1 MTEIKPNKKDAAR
14 HNVNIDSSVLVRLS
28 TIISSHDRTEL
39 TRFIQGGSLLKVLTS
54 WSYYASINDHSQFTD
69 ISIKLSKTSN
79 LIRDY
84 NTSDLKPLLVDFYQ
98 HLLNNDLK
106 YVYRG
111 LNSGKPL
118 LANSMLNILSNLI
131 SFDNGL
137 TNEFLDKFDMSL
149 STLPKLLVPSKIDI
163 EKYSQFKDKPDNT
176 HLLIRY
182 NFIKFWINLNSKV
195 SSFIRKD
202 LLINN
207 HKIMNNLWK
216 HMFEIDSVPVLLNI
230 FEFIDAKI
238 LDESNFKKSTKCKIL
253 NENFIFKIQLLFNRL
268 SSINNDEFSKTFISL
283 LTKLS
288 TNFTNGLNYPNFKLW
303 QSSTDNGIPI
313 NINNKTFRI
322 NNKLIYTF
330 LTSLKPWETHVQ
342 LQLVKNILSANI
354 ELVAP
359 YMNWLIQNGGGY
371 HDPSLTS
378 WWIGHTLLFKE
389 ILCLPTPNL
398 SSDAKLNNKIVLE
411 NISLAPLSKN
421 SLNKC
426 LESKHYLIT
435 QLSCQLI
442 MFTLIKLN
450 KVLSSSFF
458 IHNNNANKQELIE
471 LVFNN
476 LPDFNALVQ
485 LLLTINKTFPEKSDM
500 KLLKITL
507 TMIINQYQLIYPSS
521 SQTLNKFVSSE
532 INEFINDNQLLNNS
546 GYNLSLLDNYLSIQS
561 NQQQENDLKWWNKSN
576 NGNSFFTCL
585 IKLSVNS
592 KIDESFIWKFYGL
605 LNKLTE
611 KTIIFNK
618 DLIISPILA
627 LIHLLKDSDTS
638 TKTWNLLDEV
648 ISRSVKSPYKYL
660 DLSHSKFSD
669 ISLFIVVLFEQFR
682 FILNDSTINLREL
695 KDIVEWL
702 FNFLKYVIVIGEPKE
717 AVHTLLEEYLICDK
731 KFADVVNTNQF
742 TRMIDFTGTDNIK
755 EDSSYLELLVNTSN
769 ASLVAKA
776 NMLLKRFPISNFDF
790 AGLFTRLKL
799 IIHDEKLTKIDD
811 VLIDLISKL
820 GNYLVTV
827 IPGDLLM
834 VKFILAKKFWQ
845 DLFFGQEIDLTVPL
859 PKRVIFVGNLLNEVF
874 QQLPQECFDMNNSK
888 YLNYNEF
895 NLLFFDLFGSSKA
908 MPVENQNFIGKFNW
922 VLANDQIIKLI
933 NTIEPKNT
941 LLVTRLYDVSM
952 QRSISMSFDNFDNL
966 LGLTLPK
973 LSEYEIEKRSI
984 LSNLIETNL
993 VFFENDELFKQIDII
1008 LQNESNYYLLKSF
1021 INTEDLIK
1029 KNEITHYLIA
1039 KSNDGLIK
1047 DEFLVCFIG
1056 YSISLSLSFLDFEDQ
1071 KLLDFL
1077 NKVTKIALKLLKEGN
1092 FESKLSWNNL
1102 LDILAS
1108 SVNSNSVS
1116 SEQKLDLIN
1125 QVFTYVETNGFKK
1138 SLIPEFGSLIYQIIK
1153 SNANLSDEIRLW
1165 LHKSMLFITKK
1176 FAETTELSDNFI
1188 KFLNGIRNIIRLVP
1202 SISSS
1207 IWELVPV
1214 AVINTQLEVI
1224 LNHRDWVLDSNVL
1237 EFVNCVLM
1245 TVKNVKQVQYEKLL
1259 QIFVNNEFIILN
1271 GLPSYANMRSR
1282 FESALILSNL
1292 FFMNPGKNSTSLLLE
1307 KLVLLYLGSIRL
1319 EDLIIKSI
1327 LVKIEANLVK
1337 SWVSLILNWEL
1348 SEEFSSNDLE
1358 LIGEERLILKDKKT
1372 LAISLNK
1379 NFINNSIKKGGANY
1393 VASELPPSLFDC
1405 HSNKVDFKNT
1415 WEDAESFYENNTA
1428 RIDQEYQK
1436 TIYDAEFLMMLV
1448 INNHELVQVDSNEE
1462 DGDTKIKFDIK
1473 SLIDSNLLQFIVVSL
1488 SSSSGLIKNISKAL
1502 ISGVLRSLETTDN
1515 FKDTNLYKVYVSN
1528 ILHTL
1533 RTTENEISPLI
1544 WYFYSSLIPIL
1555 SNPGHFLYE
1564 RSFRYILSNPTIK
1577 KHDIPL
1583 FAPISMSN
1591 GNDLEF
1597 ENDESHYKQIT
1608 WLIQNFINGTQ
1619 VVSDL
1624 NILKVRG
1631 VVEWVMNLLNSPFI
1645 TTNIKSLILTFIYT
1659 VQKID
1664 HGSDM
1669 LITKYGILTNLEQ
1682 FQQKYNSELSTVDE
1696 KSKLINEQLKLNIDE
1711 ISVRFGVS
1719 VGSHKRI
1726 RTWTSGDLPS
1736 YVKRIHK
1743 S

>member
-1 MTEIKPNKKDAAR
+1 MTQIKPNKKDAVR

-28 TIISSHDRTEL
+28 TIISSHDKTEL
-39 TRFIQGGSLLKVLTS
+39 TRFITGGLLLKVLTS
-54 WSYYASINDHSQFTD
+54 WSYFASINDHSQFTD
-69 ISIKLSKTSN
+69 ISIKLSKASN
-79 LIRDY
+79 LIQDY

-98 HLLNNDLK
+98 HILNNDLK

-137 TNEFLDKFDMSL
+137 TNEFLDKFDMTL
-149 STLPKLLVPSKIDI
+149 STLPKLLVPSKIDL
-163 EKYSQFKDKPDNT
+163 EKFSQFKDKPDNT

-202 LLINN
+202 LLTNN

-216 HMFEIDSVPVLLNI
+216 YMFEIDSVPVLLSV
-230 FEFIDAKI
+230 FEFIDSKI

-253 NENFIFKIQLLFNRL
+253 NESFFFKIQLIFNRL
-268 SSINNDEFSKTFISL
+268 SDINNDEFTKSFINL

-288 TNFTNGLNYPNFKLW
+288 TDFANGLNYPNFKLW

-313 NINNKTFRI
+313 NINNKSFRI
-322 NNKLIYTF
+322 YNKLIYTT
-330 LTSLKPWETHVQ
+330 LTSLKPWESHAQ

-354 ELVAP
+354 ELVPP

-398 SSDAKLNNKIVLE
+398 STEAKINNRIVLE

-426 LESKHYLIT
+426 LESKHYLIV

-442 MFTLIKLN
+442 MFTLIKLT
-450 KVLSSSFF
+450 KVLSSNFF

-485 LLLTINKTFPEKSDM
+485 VLLTVNKAFPEKTDM
-500 KLLKITL
+500 KLLKLTL
-507 TMIINQYQLIYPSS
+507 TMIINQYQLVYPSS
-521 SQTLNKFVSSE
+521 SQTLNKFVSYE
-532 INEFINDNQLLNNS
+532 INEFINDNQALNSS

-561 NQQQENDLKWWNKSN
+561 NQQQENDLKWWNKTNS
-576 NGNSFFTCL
+576 GNSFFTCL
-585 IKLSVNS
+585 IKLSTS
-592 KIDESFIWKFYGL
+592 GKIDESFIWKFYRL

-611 KTIIFNK
+611 NTIIFNK

-627 LIHLLKDSDTS
+627 LIHLFKDSS
-638 TKTWNLLDEV
+638 PSPKIWKLLDEV

-660 DLSHSKFSD
+660 DLSHTKFSD
-669 ISLFIVVLFEQFR
+669 VSLFTIVLFEQFK
-682 FILNDSTINLREL
+682 FILNDSAVNQKEL
-695 KDIVEWL
+695 EKIIEWL

-717 AVHTLLEEYLICDK
+717 AIHALLKEYLTTDE
-731 KFADVVNTNQF
+731 KFADIVDRNQLIH
-742 TRMIDFTGTDNIK
+742 MIDFTGTEKVK
-755 EDSSYLELLVNTSN
+755 EDSSYLELLINTSN
-769 ASLVAKA
+769 TNLLTKA
-776 NMLLKRFPISNFDF
+776 NVLYKRFPISNFDF

-799 IIHDEKLTKIDD
+799 ITHDEKLRNVDD
-811 VLIDLISKL
+811 ILVDLVSKL

-827 IPGDLLM
+827 IPRDLLM

-845 DLFFGQEIDLTVPL
+845 DLIFSPQIDLTAPL
-859 PKRVIFVGNLLNEVF
+859 PKRVLFVGNLLNEVF
-874 QQLPQECFDMNNSK
+874 QQLPQECFDMNNSE
-888 YLNYNEF
+888 YLNFNEF
-895 NLLFFDLFGSSKA
+895 NLIFFNLFGYSET
-908 MPVENQNFIGKFNW
+908 MPFENQNFIGKFNW
-922 VLANDQIIKLI
+922 VLTNDQIIKLI
-933 NTIEPKNT
+933 NTIEPKNS
-941 LLVTRLYDVSM
+941 LLVTRLYEISM
-952 QRSISMSFDNFDNL
+952 QRSISMSFDNFDNFL
-966 LGLTLPK
+966 SLKLPE
-973 LSEYEIEKRSI
+973 LNEYETEKKLI
-984 LSNLIETNL
+984 LSNLIESNL
-993 VFFENDELFKQIDII
+993 VLFENDELFRQIDII
-1008 LQNESNYYLLKSF
+1008 LQNESNYYLLKSL

-1029 KNEITHYLIA
+1029 KNEITYYLIE
-1039 KSNDGLIK
+1039 KSNAGLIK
-1047 DEFLVCFIG
+1047 DEFLLCFIG
-1056 YSISLSLSFLDFEDQ
+1056 YSISLSLSFSDLEDQ

-1077 NKVTKIALKLLKEGN
+1077 NKVTRIALRILAEGN

-1102 LDILAS
+1102 LNILAS
-1108 SVNSNSVS
+1108 SVNSNSIS
-1116 SEQKLDLIN
+1116 TEQKLNLIN
-1125 QVFTYVETNGFKK
+1125 QAFTYIEKNGFKK
-1138 SLIPEFGSLIYQIIK
+1138 SLIPEFGNLIYQMIK
-1153 SNANLSDEIRLW
+1153 STADLNDDVRLW
-1165 LHKSMLFITKK
+1165 LHKSMLFVTKK
-1176 FAETTELSDNFI
+1176 FAETSELSENFL
-1188 KFLNGIRNIIRLVP
+1188 KFLNEVKNIIRLVP
-1202 SISSS
+1202 SVSSS
-1207 IWELVPV
+1207 IWELVPI

-1224 LNHRDWVLDSNVL
+1224 LNHKDWVLDSNVL
-1237 EFVNCVLM
+1237 EFVNCILM
-1245 TVKNVKQVQYEKLL
+1245 SVRNIKHVQYEKLL
-1259 QIFVNNEFIILN
+1259 QIFVNNEFNILN
-1271 GLPSYANMRSR
+1271 SLPSGKDMRLR

-1292 FFMNPGKNSTSLLLE
+1292 FFMNPSKNSTSVLLE

-1319 EDLIIKSI
+1319 EDLLIKSI

-1337 SWVSLILNWEL
+1337 SWISLILNWEL
-1348 SEEFSSNDLE
+1348 SEETLSDDLE

-1379 NFINNSIKKGGANY
+1379 NFIKNSIKHEGSNSA
-1393 VASELPPSLFDC
+1393 VSTLPTSLFNF
-1405 HSNKVDFKNT
+1405 HSSKVDFKNA

-1428 RIDQEYQK
+1428 RIEQEYQK
-1436 TIYDAEFLMMLV
+1436 TIYDAEFLMMLIV
-1448 INNHELVQVDSNEE
+1448 NNHELVQVDSNEE
-1462 DGDTKIKFDIK
+1462 DGETKIKFEIK
-1473 SLIDSNLLQFIVVSL
+1473 NLIDSNLLQFIVVSL
-1488 SSSSGLIKNISKAL
+1488 SNSSELIQNISKAL
-1502 ISGVLRSLETTDN
+1502 ISGILKTLESNDS
-1515 FKDTNLYKVYVSN
+1515 FKDTNLYKVYLSN

-1533 RTTENEISPLI
+1533 RTPESEIAPLI

-1591 GNDLEF
+1591 SNDLEF

-1608 WLIQNFINGTQ
+1608 WLIQNFIDGTKE
-1619 VVSDL
+1619 VADL

-1631 VVEWVMNLLNSPFI
+1631 VIEWVMNLLNSPFI

-1659 VQKID
+1659 VQKVD
-1664 HGSDM
+1664 QGSDM
-1669 LITKYGILTNLEQ
+1669 LITKYAILTNLEQ
-1682 FQQKYNSELSTVDE
+1682 FQQKYNSELSTGDE
-1696 KSKLINEQLKLNIDE
+1696 KARLINEQLKLNIDE